1 MTQEEALKI
10 LKTGVN
16 VFLTGEPG
24 AGKSHTINEY
34 VRYLKECDI
43 EPSITASTGIA
54 ATHIHGM
61 TIHAWS
67 GIGIANYLTPVELD
81 RIATKEHVSR
91 RIRSARVLIIDEV
104 SMLASNT
111 LDMVDAVCREVRQNS
126 LPFGGLQV
134 VLVGDFFQLP
144 PVVRSQYQASASGQ
158 DSFYSDE
165 PASIFAYGASAWAR
179 SKLVVCYLTEQ
190 HRQDDADFLSVLAA
204 IRTNGLTDEHRTY
217 ITARVVT
224 AVPEGVTKLYSHN
237 ADVDRI
243 NAEELKKLP
252 GSAKRHQMVGHGR
265 DTLVENLKR
274 GCLSPEILELK
285 EGAAV
290 MFTKNSIQ
298 GGFVNGT
305 LGTVVGFEAGT
316 NNPEVEM
323 MNGRRLTVEPLDWNI
338 EDGGRVLATVTQVPL
353 RLAWAMTVHKSQ
365 GMSMDAAIM
374 DLSQAFEYGQGYVA
388 LSRVRRLTGLHLLG
402 INRRA
407 LEVHP
412 EILEIDAHFRTASD
426 DAAHTFSSMPA
437 AELAVMH
444 ANFVRA
450 SGGKIPDQVKE
461 KKQKKEKKVK
471 VEKPAK
477 AGEKLAA
484 IREKHPNAYMPW
496 SDEDDEALTAGFE
509 NDTTINA
516 LAKEFGRKPG
526 AIRSRLVKLGL
537 IEEE

>member
-34 VRYLKECDI
+34 VRYLRECDI

-67 GIGIANYLTPVELD
+67 GIGIANHLTEEDLD
-81 RIATKEHVSR
+81 RIATREHVSR

-111 LDMVDAVCREVRQNS
+111 LDMVDAVCREVRQNQ

-144 PVVRSQYQASASGQ
+144 PVVRNQFRENSGQ
-158 DSFYSDE
+158 DSFYSDL
-165 PASIFAYGASAWAR
+165 PPSIFAYGAAAWAR
-179 SKLVVCYLTEQ
+179 SELVVCYLTEQ
-190 HRQDDADFLSVLAA
+190 HRQDDAEFLSVLAA
-204 IRTNGLTDEHRTY
+204 IRANGLTEAHRTY
-217 ITARVVT
+217 ITKRVVT
-224 AVPEGVTKLYSHN
+224 GVPEGVTKLYSHN

-243 NAEELKKLP
+243 NAEELRKLP
-252 GSAKRHQMVGHGR
+252 GAFKRHQMVGHGR
-265 DTLVENLKR
+265 DLLLQNLKR
-274 GCLSPEILELK
+274 GCLSPEVLELK
-285 EGAAV
+285 EGSAV

-323 MNGRRLTVEPLDWNI
+323 LSGRRLVVEPLDWNI
-338 EDGGRVLATVTQVPL
+338 EDGGRVLATITQVPL

-365 GMSMDAAIM
+365 GMSMDAAVM

-388 LSRVRRLTGLHLLG
+388 LSRVRRLSGLHLLG

-412 EILEIDAHFRTASD
+412 EIVEKDADFRSNSD
-426 DAAHTFSSMPA
+426 DAASTFGSMSSTELSALHT
-437 AELAVMH
+437 
-444 ANFVRA
+444 NFVRA
-450 SGGKIPDQVKE
+450 SGGKMPEGPKTKTLRKAE
-461 KKQKKEKKVK
+461 GKKPV
-471 VEKPAK
+471 A
-477 AGEKLAA
+477 KLAE

-496 SDEDDEALTAGFE
+496 TEEDDVALTAGFE
-509 NDTTINA
+509 SDTTIHA

-537 IEEE
+537 IDA